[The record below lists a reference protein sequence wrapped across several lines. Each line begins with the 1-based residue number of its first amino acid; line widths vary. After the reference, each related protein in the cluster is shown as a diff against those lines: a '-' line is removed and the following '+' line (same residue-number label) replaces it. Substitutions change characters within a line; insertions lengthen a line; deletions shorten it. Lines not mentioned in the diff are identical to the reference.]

1 MDFNRNPMEYSS
13 KAIAVDDKHGS
24 PDSHDWQHHTRGR
37 QMSAVGED
45 SGLVQADVRELQKGL
60 SGFHTSMIAIGGAI
74 GAGLFVSAGGAF
86 SQGGPASVLIG
97 FIIIGIMML

>member
-1 MDFNRNPMEYSS
+1 MSIEAKGNPEFGAAPYES
-13 KAIAVDDKHGS
+13 DKS
-24 PDSHDWQHHTRGR
+24 P
-37 QMSAVGED
+37 VGEYVPD
-45 SGLVQADVRELQKGL
+45 HSNHGPVAADVRELQRGL

-97 FIIIGIMML
+97 FIIIGLMML